1 MWCPG
6 TEAFRGETRRVTAL
20 ESRTQDLEDAL
31 HAESEQVVSLKL
43 RLARVEGERDTALAA
58 RDRSL
63 TQLEE
68 VTATGKEEE
77 RELVLLRRELAD
89 VEAWAAHLG
98 AENEFLRAQVGA
110 LESEPAPAAQQL
122 PQRALQPNGSA
133 VGALPTRRVARI
145 KPPPSAAQA
154 QAGVQ
159 HLI

>member
-1 MWCPG
+1 M
-6 TEAFRGETRRVTAL
+6 
-20 ESRTQDLEDAL
+20 
-31 HAESEQVVSLKL
+31 SLNHIP
-43 RLARVEGERDTALAA
+43 
-58 RDRSL
+58 
-63 TQLEE
+63 
-68 VTATGKEEE
+68 
-77 RELVLLRRELAD
+77 
-89 VEAWAAHLG
+89 WAAHLG
-98 AENEFLRAQVGA
+98 AENEFLRAQLQLSA

>member
-1 MWCPG
+1 M
-6 TEAFRGETRRVTAL
+6 
-20 ESRTQDLEDAL
+20 ESRNHDLEDAL

-43 RLARVEGERDTALAA
+43 RLARAEGERDTALAA

-98 AENEFLRAQVGA
+98 AENEFLRAQLSA
-110 LESEPAPAAQQL
+110 LESEPAPAAQPQPL

-133 VGALPTRRVARI
+133 VGALPTRRVTRI